1 MTWPYFKV
9 AQRAGLLPTGKLS
22 LEVSD
27 TQQSGSQSWEG
38 GQ

>member
-1 MTWPYFKV
+1 MTWLHLKV

-22 LEVSD
+22 LKVSD
-27 TQQSGSQSWEG
+27 AQQSGSESWEG